1 MKFAVLLPSHDM
13 YLLGFCCLLWLFSM
27 PWQCFCKRAHCLS
40 LVTSTKVL
48 FGFAKGAAMVVKS
61 VAGVICWGL
70 TECHLF
76 SCLV

>member
-1 MKFAVLLPSHDM
+1 
-13 YLLGFCCLLWLFSM
+13 
-27 PWQCFCKRAHCLS
+27 LS

-48 FGFAKGAAMVVKS
+48 FGFAKGVAMVMKS
-61 VAGVICWGL
+61 VAGVNCWGL